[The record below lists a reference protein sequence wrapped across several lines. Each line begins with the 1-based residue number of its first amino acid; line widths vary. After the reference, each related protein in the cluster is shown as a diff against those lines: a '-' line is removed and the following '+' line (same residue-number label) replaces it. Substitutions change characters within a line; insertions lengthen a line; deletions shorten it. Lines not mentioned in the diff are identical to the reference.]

1 MHGCKSCSEKHK
13 RLLFGATMNEMDPLF
28 CGWRDPRTSSVS
40 GWTFG
45 SALLGGTRISA
56 LCCPCGVQFS
66 QHLCAQTEPIWQ
78 NQKEPCNPKLSMIM
92 PKFNI
97 LCVLKH
103 SLHQIYTQGRYYLEQ
118 SVWGLGKL
126 CTWNFPKLQFYEIC
140 YMWSTKLISQFLANF
155 SYKLTCI

>member
-103 SLHQIYTQGRYYLEQ
+103 HT
-118 SVWGLGKL
+118 
-126 CTWNFPKLQFYEIC
+126 
-140 YMWSTKLISQFLANF
+140 LISIHYTRFTP
-155 SYKLTCI
+155 KEDIT